1 MDWYF
6 PTRLLINFLL
16 RNYSSGNF
24 GTVVDITCKHS
35 LKGFFKISIIP
46 IKRKYFLQNFKD
58 IIHIFTILEKII
70 PHLILK
76 TFQAKYILSITFC
89 TVLITIFRIFSQSK
103 LLTLTLEVILIFNHN
118 LSNFSSLL
126 DSWMGFCAPVLWPN
140 SRPC

>member
-16 RNYSSGNF
+16 RNYSFWNF

-46 IKRKYFLQNFKD
+46 IKRKYCLQNFKD

-89 TVLITIFRIFSQSK
+89 TVLITIFKLPIYPEYINWPLFLTRIFSGTVKVPNLEHPKNHSK
-103 LLTLTLEVILIFNHN
+103 TT
-118 LSNFSSLL
+118 
-126 DSWMGFCAPVLWPN
+126 
-140 SRPC
+140 